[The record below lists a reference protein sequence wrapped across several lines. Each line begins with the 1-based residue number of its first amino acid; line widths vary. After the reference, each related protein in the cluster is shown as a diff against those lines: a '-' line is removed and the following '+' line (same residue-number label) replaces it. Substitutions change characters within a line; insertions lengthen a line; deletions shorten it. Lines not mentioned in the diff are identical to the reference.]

1 MKRKIANLT
10 NAIMLGIVFTLTM
23 GTAETTLAAQPNVA
37 ADNSLPAGDM
47 SHGAANF
54 YKSTKVEGQQVTFKN
69 GYDMKVSGNLFVPKS
84 LQRGQKHVALVV
96 GHPFGAVKE
105 QSANLYAQ
113 KMAEQGFV
121 TLAFALSFRGKSAGQ
136 PRNTVPPA

>member
-96 GHPFGAVKE
+96 GHPFGAV
-105 QSANLYAQ
+105 L
-113 KMAEQGFV
+113 
-121 TLAFALSFRGKSAGQ
+121 LFA
-136 PRNTVPPA
+136 RNTHVSPACASGDNNTARLHHSA